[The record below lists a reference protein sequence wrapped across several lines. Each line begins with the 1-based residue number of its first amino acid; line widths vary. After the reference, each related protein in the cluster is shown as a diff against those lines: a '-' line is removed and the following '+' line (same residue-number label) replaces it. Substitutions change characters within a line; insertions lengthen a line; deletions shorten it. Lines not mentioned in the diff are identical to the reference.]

1 MTLCDRRP
9 LESAAERADMDMSRG
24 RKHRGGTMAAI
35 SKRDTPLAELF
46 DWFDAGWPA
55 LAEWRREMTPTAIR
69 IEDRLEE
76 DRYIVRAELPGL
88 DPEKDITITV
98 DNGILTVAAEREE
111 KVTEKGRSEFRYGS
125 FIRRVTLPPGTQE
138 DAVDA
143 SYKDGILEVS
153 MPVAGKPEPRR
164 IPVARKAK
172 D

>member
-1 MTLCDRRP
+1 
-9 LESAAERADMDMSRG
+9 
-24 RKHRGGTMAAI
+24 
-35 SKRDTPLAELF
+35 
-46 DWFDAGWPA
+46 
-55 LAEWRREMTPTAIR
+55 MTPTAIR

-76 DRYIVRAELPGL
+76 DRYVVRAELPGL

>member
-1 MTLCDRRP
+1 
-9 LESAAERADMDMSRG
+9 
-24 RKHRGGTMAAI
+24 MAAI
-35 SKRDTPLAELF
+35 TRRESSPLAELF

-55 LAEWRREMTPTAIR
+55 LAEWRREMSPAAIR

-76 DRYIVRAELPGL
+76 GKYVVRAELPGL
-88 DPEKDITITV
+88 DPEKDIRITV
-98 DNGILTVAAEREE
+98 ESGILTISAEREE
-111 KVTEKGRSEFRYGS
+111 KVSEKGRSEFRYGS
-125 FIRRVTLPPGTQE
+125 FVRRLTLPPGTQE

-153 MPVAGKPEPRR
+153 MPVAAKAEPRR